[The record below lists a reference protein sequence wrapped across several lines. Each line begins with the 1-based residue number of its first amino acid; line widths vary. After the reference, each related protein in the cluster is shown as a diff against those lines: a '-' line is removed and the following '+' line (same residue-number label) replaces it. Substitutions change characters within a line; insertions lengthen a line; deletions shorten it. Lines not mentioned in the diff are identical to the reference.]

1 MTRSPCVGVAWR
13 VWLQKETVG
22 NSKPATKLE
31 FQKLRFQH
39 SKFGRMSNEHSPL
52 LTYGLFSVL
61 GDPSGS
67 RSGSEQQGT
76 GAAVPGETISSARS
90 LNTFFGVIVPTV
102 LSMFSIVLFLRTGFV
117 VGHAGLFQSLIM
129 LGVAYVIISL
139 TVLSICAI
147 STNGAV
153 QGGGAY
159 FMISR
164 SLGPEFGGSIGLMF
178 YLANVCACGVYVLG
192 LVEAILDIFGQDPA
206 SPVSEGVRVLPQGY
220 WYGVLYSS
228 AVLLLCLLVCLVGAQ
243 IYSRASFLILLVV
256 TVSLLSIYISPLAL
270 GPREITITHQGD
282 APNSTRV
289 YNTSYTG
296 FNRTTLR
303 NNLGPKYSLD
313 YSTDSVM
320 TFATVFAVMFN
331 GCTGI
336 MAGANMSG
344 ELKNPSE
351 SIPKGTIIAVVYT
364 FFVYLFLFLIVS
376 STCDRVLLIEDYG
389 FFRRINVWPP
399 FVIIGVYSTSL
410 SAAMSSLIGASRIL
424 HALSLDQLFG
434 LPLAPA
440 AITSSSGN
448 PWVSVLYTWA
458 LVQCVVFAGQLNS
471 ITSLVTVF
479 YLLAYAAVDLACL
492 ALEWA
497 SAPNFRPT
505 FQFFSWHSCLLGIM
519 GCVVMMFVIN
529 PVYSSASI
537 ALLLLLLLFIHYR
550 APTSSW
556 GYISQA
562 LIFHQVRKYLLMLD
576 VRKEHV
582 KFWRPQVLLMVSN
595 PRSSCHLITF
605 VNQLKKGGLF
615 VLGHVQLGDLDTLPA
630 DPIQPQYNF
639 WLSLVDK
646 LGVKAFV
653 DLTLSSSVRQ
663 GTQHLLRITGLGGMK
678 PNTLILGFYD
688 NCVPE
693 DYFLQ
698 DPAFCEEVS
707 GRDGAGGGGGGGDNF
722 GVDLPSLQAHFPPV
736 RNMESTRWLSP
747 DEYVG
752 MISDAIK
759 MGKNVCLARYF
770 FQLEGEIARGGSSQT
785 REEQSIDVWPLSLL
799 RPENSGHVDV
809 CSLFLLQM
817 ACVLN
822 MATRWRHAR
831 LRIFLCVEAE
841 SGDQGWMAKEE
852 TLRDLLGKLR
862 IRASIKIVAWDAVVK
877 LHRGSGGGEDRRAGT
892 PGGGDVGEGE
902 LGGWARSAPGVSD
915 DFLTA
920 VNGLVVEHSA
930 QAAVRFLYLPRPP
943 TGAGQSQRYLA
954 QLEAVTRDLGPT
966 LLIHGLTPV
975 TCTEL

>member
-1 MTRSPCVGVAWR
+1 
-13 VWLQKETVG
+13 
-22 NSKPATKLE
+22 
-31 FQKLRFQH
+31 
-39 SKFGRMSNEHSPL
+39 MSNEHSPL
-52 LTYGLFSVL
+52 LTYGLFAVGSDT
-61 GDPSGS
+61 GGSG
-67 RSGSEQQGT
+67 
-76 GAAVPGETISSARS
+76 
-90 LNTFFGVIVPTV
+90 LNTFFGVVVPTV
-102 LSMFSIVLFLRTGFV
+102 LSMFSIVLFLRIGFV
-117 VGHAGLFQSLIM
+117 IGHAGLLQALIM
-129 LGVAYVIISL
+129 LAVAYVIISL
-139 TVLSICAI
+139 TILSICAI

-153 QGGGAY
+153 QAGGAY

-178 YLANVCACGVYVLG
+178 FLANVCACGVYVLG
-192 LVEAILDIFGQDPA
+192 LVEAILDVFGQDA
-206 SPVSEGVRVLPQGY
+206 GSSMGDGLRLLPQGY
-220 WYGVLYSS
+220 WYTVLYAS
-228 AVLLLCLLVCLVGAQ
+228 AVLLLCLLVCLVGAHL
-243 IYSRASFLILLVV
+243 YSRASFLILLVV
-256 TVSLLSIYISPLAL
+256 TLSLVSIIISPLAL
-270 GPREITITHQGD
+270 GPRSFVISHQGG
-282 APNSTRV
+282 ANSTIV

-296 FNRTTLR
+296 FSRSTLK
-303 NNLGPKYSLD
+303 NNLGTGYSLD
-313 YSTDSVM
+313 YSTGTVM

-344 ELKNPSE
+344 ELKNPSV

-364 FFVYLFLFLIVS
+364 FFVYLLLFLLVS
-376 STCDRVLLIEDYG
+376 STCDRVLLVQDYG
-389 FFRRINVWPP
+389 FLQRINIWPP
-399 FVIIGVYSTSL
+399 FVTIGVYCTSL
-410 SAAMSSLIGASRIL
+410 SAAMSSMIGASRIL
-424 HALSLDQLFG
+424 HALALDQLFG
-434 LPLAPA
+434 EQGMMRGVGEPVGV
-440 AITSSSGN
+440 IVTFS
-448 PWVSVLYTWA
+448 VSVL
-458 LVQCVVFAGQLNS
+458 QCVVFAGQLNS
-471 ITSLVTVF
+471 VTSLVTVF

-505 FQFFSWHSCLLGIM
+505 FQFFSWHTCLLGIM

-537 ALLLLLLLFIHYR
+537 ALLLLLLVFIHYR

-582 KFWRPQVLLMVSN
+582 KFWRPQVLLMVAN
-595 PRSSCHLITF
+595 PRSSCQLITF

-615 VLGHVQLGDLDTLPA
+615 VLGHVQLGDLDTLPS

-678 PNTLILGFYD
+678 PNTLVLGFYD
-688 NCVPE
+688 SCVPE

-698 DPAFCEEVS
+698 DPAFCEGVGGLSS
-707 GRDGAGGGGGGGDNF
+707 GTGDNF

-736 RNMESTRWLSP
+736 RSLECPRWLSP
-747 DEYVG
+747 EEYVG
-752 MISDAIK
+752 IVSDAIK

-770 FQLEGEIARGGSSQT
+770 FQLEGEGSGVAAVSGLERT
-785 REEQSIDVWPLSLL
+785 IDVWPLNLL
-799 RPENSGHVDV
+799 RPENSGYVDV

-822 MATRWRHAR
+822 MASKWRHAR
-831 LRIFLCVEAE
+831 LRIFLCVESE
-841 SGDQGWMAKEE
+841 SGDQGWLAKEE
-852 TLRDLLGKLR
+852 TLRELLGKLR
-862 IRASIKIVAWDAVVK
+862 IRASIKIVAWDAVVRLYGAGK
-877 LHRGSGGGEDRRAGT
+877 EGRAGT

-902 LGGWARSAPGVSD
+902 LGGWARLPPGVSEEY
-915 DFLTA
+915 LSG
-920 VNGLVVEHSA
+920 VNSLVKEHSA
-930 QAAVRFLYLPRPP
+930 LAAVRFLYLPRPP
-943 TGAGQSQRYLA
+943 AGSSQSQKYLS
-954 QLEAVTRDLGPT
+954 QLETVTQGLGPT

>member
-1 MTRSPCVGVAWR
+1 MNDCPMTSGSRKAIDVLKIPNLA
-13 VWLQKETVG
+13 
-22 NSKPATKLE
+22 
-31 FQKLRFQH
+31 
-39 SKFGRMSNEHSPL
+39 RMSNEHSPL
-52 LTYGLFSVL
+52 LTYGLFSVV
-61 GDPSGS
+61 GDPSV
-67 RSGSEQQGT
+67 SGSESGVQGA
-76 GAAVPGETISSARS
+76 GAASTGGPAPSPRS

-117 VGHAGLFQSLIM
+117 VGHAGLFQALIM

-139 TVLSICAI
+139 TILSICAI

-206 SPVSEGVRVLPQGY
+206 SSVPEGVRVLPQGY

-228 AVLLLCLLVCLVGAQ
+228 VVLLVCLLVCLVGAQ

-256 TVSLLSIYISPLAL
+256 TLSLLSIYISPLAL
-270 GPREITITHQGD
+270 GPRDFLISHQGG
-282 APNSTRV
+282 AANSTVV
-289 YNTSYTG
+289 YNASYTG
-296 FNRTTLR
+296 FNRTTLH
-303 NNLGPKYSLD
+303 NNLGPGYSLD
-313 YSTDSVM
+313 YSTNTVM

-344 ELKNPSE
+344 ELKNPSV
-351 SIPKGTIIAVVYT
+351 SIPKGTIIAVIYT
-364 FFVYLFLFLIVS
+364 FFVYLLLFLLIS
-376 STCDRVLLIEDYG
+376 STCDRVLLIQDYG
-389 FFRRINVWPP
+389 FFRRINMWPP
-399 FVIIGVYSTSL
+399 FVVIGVYCTSL

-424 HALSLDQLFG
+424 HALALDQLFG
-434 LPLAPA
+434 MPLAPA
-440 AITSSSGN
+440 TITSSSGN

-505 FQFFSWHSCLLGIM
+505 FQFFSWHSCLLGIL

-582 KFWRPQVLLMVSN
+582 KFWRPQVLLMVAN
-595 PRSSCHLITF
+595 PRSSCQLITF

-615 VLGHVQLGDLDTLPA
+615 VLGHVQLGDLDTLPS

-678 PNTLILGFYD
+678 PNTLVLGFYD

-698 DPAFCEEVS
+698 DPAFCEGVCGPGS
-707 GRDGAGGGGGGGDNF
+707 GGDNF

-736 RNMESTRWLSP
+736 RTVESPRWLSP

-752 MISDAIK
+752 IISDAIK
-759 MGKNVCLARYF
+759 MGKNVCLGRYF
-770 FQLEGEIARGGSSQT
+770 FQLEGGAGGGAPQAG
-785 REEQSIDVWPLSLL
+785 EERTIDVWPLNLL
-799 RPENSGHVDV
+799 RPENSGYVDV

-822 MATRWRHAR
+822 MASGWRRAR

-841 SGDQGWMAKEE
+841 SGDQGWVAKEE
-852 TLRDLLGKLR
+852 TLRELLGKLR
-862 IRASIKIVAWDAVVK
+862 IRASIKIVAWDAVAR
-877 LHRGSGGGEDRRAGT
+877 LQAGGPERRAAT

-902 LGGWARSAPGVSD
+902 LGGWARAAPGVSEE
-915 DFLTA
+915 FLAAANT
-920 VNGLVVEHSA
+920 LVMEHSA
-930 QAAVRFLYLPRPP
+930 LAAVRFLYLPRPP
-943 TGAGQSQRYLA
+943 AGSGQSQRYLA
-954 QLEAVTRDLGPT
+954 QLEAITRDLGPT
-966 LLIHGLTPV
+966 LLIHGQTPV

>member
-1 MTRSPCVGVAWR
+1 
-13 VWLQKETVG
+13 
-22 NSKPATKLE
+22 
-31 FQKLRFQH
+31 
-39 SKFGRMSNEHSPL
+39 MSNEHSPL
-52 LTYGLFSVL
+52 LTYGLFAVGSDT
-61 GDPSGS
+61 GGSGLE
-67 RSGSEQQGT
+67 SGRGPG
-76 GAAVPGETISSARS
+76 GAAAAASSSSARS
-90 LNTFFGVIVPTV
+90 LNTFFGVVVPTV
-102 LSMFSIVLFLRTGFV
+102 LSMFSIVLFLRIGFV
-117 VGHAGLFQSLIM
+117 IGHAGLLQALIM
-129 LGVAYVIISL
+129 LAVAYVIISL
-139 TVLSICAI
+139 TILSICAI

-153 QGGGAY
+153 QAGGAY

-178 YLANVCACGVYVLG
+178 FLANVCACGVYVLG
-192 LVEAILDIFGQDPA
+192 LVEAILDVFGQDA
-206 SPVSEGVRVLPQGY
+206 GSSMGDGLRLLPQGY
-220 WYGVLYSS
+220 WYTVLYAS
-228 AVLLLCLLVCLVGAQ
+228 AVLLLCLLVCLVGAHL
-243 IYSRASFLILLVV
+243 YSRASFLILLVV
-256 TVSLLSIYISPLAL
+256 TLSLVSIIISPLAL
-270 GPREITITHQGD
+270 GPRSFVISHQGG
-282 APNSTRV
+282 ANSTIV

-296 FNRTTLR
+296 FSRSTLK
-303 NNLGPKYSLD
+303 NNLGTGYSLD
-313 YSTDSVM
+313 YSTGTVM

-344 ELKNPSE
+344 ELKNPSV

-364 FFVYLFLFLIVS
+364 FFVYLLLFLLVS
-376 STCDRVLLIEDYG
+376 STCDRVLLVQDYG
-389 FFRRINVWPP
+389 FLQRINIWPP
-399 FVIIGVYSTSL
+399 FVTIGVYCTSL
-410 SAAMSSLIGASRIL
+410 SAAMSSMIGASRIL
-424 HALSLDQLFG
+424 HALALDQ
-434 LPLAPA
+434 PA
-440 AITSSSGN
+440 AFSSCHH
-448 PWVSVLYTWA
+448 VK
-458 LVQCVVFAGQLNS
+458 CVVFAGQLNS
-471 ITSLVTVF
+471 VTSLVTVF

-505 FQFFSWHSCLLGIM
+505 FQFFSWHTCLLGIM

-537 ALLLLLLLFIHYR
+537 ALLLLLLVFIHYR

-582 KFWRPQVLLMVSN
+582 KFWRPQVLLMVAN
-595 PRSSCHLITF
+595 PRSSCQLITF

-615 VLGHVQLGDLDTLPA
+615 VLGHVQLGDLDTLPS

-678 PNTLILGFYD
+678 PNTLVLGFYD
-688 NCVPE
+688 SCVPE

-698 DPAFCEEVS
+698 DPAFCEGVGGLSS
-707 GRDGAGGGGGGGDNF
+707 GTGDNF

-736 RNMESTRWLSP
+736 RSLECPRWLSP
-747 DEYVG
+747 EEYVG
-752 MISDAIK
+752 IVSDAIK

-770 FQLEGEIARGGSSQT
+770 FQLEGEGSGVAAVSGLERT
-785 REEQSIDVWPLSLL
+785 IDVWPLNLL
-799 RPENSGHVDV
+799 RPENSGYVDV

-822 MATRWRHAR
+822 MASKWRHAR
-831 LRIFLCVEAE
+831 LRIFLCVESE
-841 SGDQGWMAKEE
+841 SGDQGWLAKEE
-852 TLRDLLGKLR
+852 TLRELLGKLR
-862 IRASIKIVAWDAVVK
+862 IRASIKIVAWDAVVRLYGAGK
-877 LHRGSGGGEDRRAGT
+877 EGRAGT

-902 LGGWARSAPGVSD
+902 LGGWARLPP
-915 DFLTA
+915 
-920 VNGLVVEHSA
+920 
-930 QAAVRFLYLPRPP
+930 AAVRFLYLPRPP
-943 TGAGQSQRYLA
+943 AGSSQSQKYLS
-954 QLEAVTRDLGPT
+954 QLETVTQGLGPT